1 MTADGAAPKLAAALT
16 ECGLHAQVLAQALA
30 EVQAWL
36 PFDAIAVARIDPVQ
50 RRLLDQIAYRF
61 GKLQDSLGEKVL
73 PGLLLAAQEPVA
85 PEATFIEKL
94 QRLERLGAVRSAAD
108 WKLLR
113 ELRNALANDYPNAP
127 ELQAAWLNRL
137 MSSTPTLLAMAQVA
151 QAFALRL
158 RLALLD

>member
-1 MTADGAAPKLAAALT
+1 M
-16 ECGLHAQVLAQALA
+16 
-30 EVQAWL
+30 
-36 PFDAIAVARIDPVQ
+36 
-50 RRLLDQIAYRF
+50 
-61 GKLQDSLGEKVL
+61 QDSLGEKVL

-113 ELRNALANDYPNAP
+113 ELRNALAHDDPDVP

-137 MSSTPTLLAMAQVA
+137 MGSIPTLLGMAQVA

-158 RLALLD
+158 RPLG

>member
-1 MTADGAAPKLAAALT
+1 MTAGGATPKLAAALA

-30 EVQAWL
+30 EVQPLL
-36 PFDAIAVARIDPVQ
+36 PFDAIAVVGINPAQ

-113 ELRNALANDYPNAP
+113 ELRNALAHEYPDAP

-137 MSSTPTLLAMAQVA
+137 MSSIPTLLGMAQLA

-158 RLALLD
+158 GPLG